1 MAVEI
6 ILTTVDGAVTAT
18 HAGRPLAAATAL
30 ADLPRITADANPYR
44 MAPVE
49 LGQRLFAAL
58 GGPALTDLLD
68 ADDARLLYLVT
79 DEAAAGVP
87 WEYAA
92 GLDGSFLA
100 CDYGFLRLL
109 PDARPARPVAAA
121 PAPLNFIAL
130 AADPLV
136 QNDADRT
143 PRTGYKLDVENEL
156 QAIGRVLRGSG
167 ISLTAQRLPPTADH
181 LRAALRR
188 GPAILHLSCHGEVIE
203 TSAGGRNSRQAA
215 LLLEDQD
222 GMAAPLRGPTF
233 TAMPAPGV
241 LRLVVL
247 SACRTAASAMDA
259 SLARSLVLAG
269 VPAAIGMQGD
279 FPDPLSD
286 DLAAALYDC
295 LLAGHGLGEALRQ
308 ARLAMADRPYAVGL
322 PVAYVAAGG
331 DAPLPRQPG
340 QPAVAD
346 LRAGRYANV
355 PLNLQPPRPFV
366 GREAEL
372 HELACAFDS
381 GVRVVTVVGAGGI
394 GKTALAAA
402 FAARFGWL
410 FDGGVIGF
418 SLADLPGL
426 APESLFL
433 ALLERVA
440 GAQVAASLADR
451 PAERIAEAFAAA
463 TRERPPLVLLD
474 NYESV
479 LQHLKKEPDGGEAAP
494 AADAPPAAPETLT
507 ALRDLLV
514 RHFNL
519 EELRTLC
526 ADVGVDYDNLGGEGK
541 EARARELVKYLNRR
555 GRLPQL
561 IRAGAAARPD
571 APWDAAGIR
580 AAAAADAPANAARL
594 HRLAA
599 SLARG
604 GLPLLLTSRQQPA
617 GLDGERVFPRGGAL
631 DGVTLAAGA
640 TLFFHHSSRAKAAPE
655 AHAEL
660 ALEIARATDGHPL
673 AISLLAGEFDVSR
686 EVAPAAFLADWDREL
701 AAARRPG
708 LAEHHVTF
716 ATAFDRSYRLL
727 STADQAR
734 LVALSRFR
742 LPFFAEAAAFLWE
755 GAAPDAGAE
764 EALAAT
770 RASLDSFV
778 RRSLLR
784 VDATFTGT
792 DQAATYRLEPVI
804 QRQLAAGLS
813 PEGQEALASRYAA
826 YSGWLVNQAFGKTG
840 SDPGMASLIQAWA
853 DELMGQFES
862 QEKSVKA
869 NYCWKLAEALTSFGR
884 LTDATKLLSVGE
896 GIPEILPADLNHVR
910 YAQANI
916 AITHGNLERALTLY
930 TNIAAALEQ
939 VGDRQGKA
947 ATLHQMA
954 QVYLTRGD
962 LDQAM
967 RLYQQSLALDEQV
980 GDLKGKAATL
990 HQMAQVYLTRGD
1002 LDQAMR
1008 LYQQSLALKEQVG
1021 DLQGK
1026 AATLHQM
1033 AQVYLTRG
1041 DLDQAMR
1048 LYQQSLALKEQVG
1061 DLKGKAATLHNMA
1074 QVYLTRGDLDQAMR
1088 LYQQS
1093 LALKE
1098 QVGDLQGKAAT
1109 LSQMSNVHW
1118 GRGELDEA
1126 ARLVEESLDIA
1137 RQIGDQQGEGFRS
1150 WKLGQIAQTRGDRE
1164 AAAQRYREGLAIFER
1179 MGMPEANQVR
1189 EMLASLDEEHQQRAA
1204 TPEQAVVAL
1213 THAAARQDVR
1223 PADVAAAAVQ
1233 AAAAAEMTPDCAAYL
1248 AALAAALRD
1257 PGDGTLAA
1265 LAAAADAL
1273 LAGLSEDMPPD
1284 FAIALRQG
1292 LARFFARHGQP
1303 AAAVA
1308 WQEPVIAAL
1317 RARGEERAAQE
1328 QLNVLLYNQAG
1339 YLANAGRLE
1348 DAVAALEEAVA
1359 IDRRF
1364 GLPDL
1369 ASDTAALAGMI
1380 RRRDGLPVE
1389 EDEATGIPPDALP
1402 PEAQAQLQEA
1412 VQQLARLSP
1421 EEQQAAQMAVRRE
1434 LLAAQANEIAEAA
1447 LAARRE
1453 GRVAELLPQLAETA
1467 AYLADGEAAD
1477 SPYAQLAG
1485 FVSAVSAL
1493 LRGDSPPAV
1502 PQAYV
1507 ERFAALRQGLG

>member
-130 AADPLV
+130 VADQLV
-136 QNDADRT
+136 QNDKEHT
-143 PRTGYKLDVENEL
+143 PRAGYKLDVENEL

-366 GREAEL
+366 GREADL

-381 GVRVVTVVGAGGI
+381 GVRVVKVVGAGGI

-784 VDATFTGT
+784 VEATFTGT

-954 QVYLTRGD
+954 
-962 LDQAM
+962 
-967 RLYQQSLALDEQV
+967 E
-980 GDLKGKAATL
+980 
-990 HQMAQVYLTRGD
+990 
-1002 LDQAMR
+1002 
-1008 LYQQSLALKEQVG
+1008 
-1021 DLQGK
+1021 
-1026 AATLHQM
+1026 
-1033 AQVYLTRG
+1033 
-1041 DLDQAMR
+1041 
-1048 LYQQSLALKEQVG
+1048 
-1061 DLKGKAATLHNMA
+1061 
-1074 QVYLTRGDLDQAMR
+1074 VYLTRGDLDQAMR

-1412 VQQLARLSP
+1412 VQQLSRLSP

-1493 LRGDSPPAV
+1493 LRGYSPPAV

>member
-1 MAVEI
+1 
-6 ILTTVDGAVTAT
+6 
-18 HAGRPLAAATAL
+18 
-30 ADLPRITADANPYR
+30 
-44 MAPVE
+44 
-49 LGQRLFAAL
+49 
-58 GGPALTDLLD
+58 
-68 ADDARLLYLVT
+68 
-79 DEAAAGVP
+79 
-87 WEYAA
+87 
-92 GLDGSFLA
+92 
-100 CDYGFLRLL
+100 
-109 PDARPARPVAAA
+109 
-121 PAPLNFIAL
+121 
-130 AADPLV
+130 
-136 QNDADRT
+136 
-143 PRTGYKLDVENEL
+143 
-156 QAIGRVLRGSG
+156 
-167 ISLTAQRLPPTADH
+167 
-181 LRAALRR
+181 
-188 GPAILHLSCHGEVIE
+188 
-203 TSAGGRNSRQAA
+203 
-215 LLLEDQD
+215 
-222 GMAAPLRGPTF
+222 
-233 TAMPAPGV
+233 
-241 LRLVVL
+241 
-247 SACRTAASAMDA
+247 
-259 SLARSLVLAG
+259 
-269 VPAAIGMQGD
+269 
-279 FPDPLSD
+279 
-286 DLAAALYDC
+286 
-295 LLAGHGLGEALRQ
+295 
-308 ARLAMADRPYAVGL
+308 
-322 PVAYVAAGG
+322 
-331 DAPLPRQPG
+331 
-340 QPAVAD
+340 
-346 LRAGRYANV
+346 
-355 PLNLQPPRPFV
+355 
-366 GREAEL
+366 
-372 HELACAFDS
+372 
-381 GVRVVTVVGAGGI
+381 
-394 GKTALAAA
+394 
-402 FAARFGWL
+402 
-410 FDGGVIGF
+410 
-418 SLADLPGL
+418 
-426 APESLFL
+426 
-433 ALLERVA
+433 
-440 GAQVAASLADR
+440 
-451 PAERIAEAFAAA
+451 
-463 TRERPPLVLLD
+463 
-474 NYESV
+474 
-479 LQHLKKEPDGGEAAP
+479 
-494 AADAPPAAPETLT
+494 
-507 ALRDLLV
+507 
-514 RHFNL
+514 
-519 EELRTLC
+519 
-526 ADVGVDYDNLGGEGK
+526 
-541 EARARELVKYLNRR
+541 
-555 GRLPQL
+555 
-561 IRAGAAARPD
+561 
-571 APWDAAGIR
+571 
-580 AAAAADAPANAARL
+580 
-594 HRLAA
+594 
-599 SLARG
+599 
-604 GLPLLLTSRQQPA
+604 
-617 GLDGERVFPRGGAL
+617 
-631 DGVTLAAGA
+631 
-640 TLFFHHSSRAKAAPE
+640 
-655 AHAEL
+655 
-660 ALEIARATDGHPL
+660 
-673 AISLLAGEFDVSR
+673 
-686 EVAPAAFLADWDREL
+686 
-701 AAARRPG
+701 
-708 LAEHHVTF
+708 
-716 ATAFDRSYRLL
+716 
-727 STADQAR
+727 
-734 LVALSRFR
+734 
-742 LPFFAEAAAFLWE
+742 
-755 GAAPDAGAE
+755 
-764 EALAAT
+764 
-770 RASLDSFV
+770 
-778 RRSLLR
+778 
-784 VDATFTGT
+784 
-792 DQAATYRLEPVI
+792 
-804 QRQLAAGLS
+804 
-813 PEGQEALASRYAA
+813 
-826 YSGWLVNQAFGKTG
+826 
-840 SDPGMASLIQAWA
+840 
-853 DELMGQFES
+853 
-862 QEKSVKA
+862 
-869 NYCWKLAEALTSFGR
+869 
-884 LTDATKLLSVGE
+884 
-896 GIPEILPADLNHVR
+896 
-910 YAQANI
+910 
-916 AITHGNLERALTLY
+916 
-930 TNIAAALEQ
+930 
-939 VGDRQGKA
+939 
-947 ATLHQMA
+947 
-954 QVYLTRGD
+954 
-962 LDQAM
+962 
-967 RLYQQSLALDEQV
+967 
-980 GDLKGKAATL
+980 
-990 HQMAQVYLTRGD
+990 
-1002 LDQAMR
+1002 
-1008 LYQQSLALKEQVG
+1008 
-1021 DLQGK
+1021 
-1026 AATLHQM
+1026 M